1 MAKTAAQRQANYR
14 ARRDDG
20 DGERRINTWV
30 TSATDYALYRL
41 AKHHGITR
49 RAMLERLVVEAD
61 AAILR
66 TLDLDTPEWDA
77 YLAVTQ

>member
-1 MAKTAAQRQANYR
+1 MAKSAAQRQADYR
-14 ARRDDG
+14 ARRNDG

-30 TSATDYALYRL
+30 TSATDCALGRL
-41 AKHHGITR
+41 ARHNQITKR
-49 RAMLERLVVEAD
+49 HMLERLIAEAD

-77 YLAVTQ
+77 YFSVTP